1 MLSAMRRQRPKVAA
15 QLLIAQVL
23 FLRCLVVEGQT
34 EFRQQ
39 EHQVETPGTLHWV
52 LAVLLILVL
61 VVGLM
66 RVCRVLR
73 MSENITIA
81 RSAPEGMR
89 TVECGSCRI
98 AQYVS
103 AQGRIFICFSCH
115 CANRI
120 PIEIPRMAEQE
131 LVIPV
136 GPLKKFE
143 FKKGGENYWQERSF
157 AAAYHS
163 ALGLQGQV
171 REGEGNSKATKSV
184 TLKTRGEDK
193 DEGKDK
199 PEKKAGA
206 KKKAI
211 KKMKSKE
218 EVELE
223 HIDLEP
229 WEAAVAYDWRRL
241 IDAPEAVTADKNI
254 VRLAV
259 KQSWKAFEHAA
270 EALQDDEEL
279 ALIAVQGSWWAVE
292 LCGENAGA
300 NQDVALAAI
309 RQNILAFESL
319 SLEIRDNKPL
329 MMEAVCHDG
338 ATLQYASEELRSQRD
353 LVLAA
358 VQTAGGE
365 ALVHA
370 AEELR
375 NEEELVLLA
384 LRAPKGADMA
394 LVAAGGTLQADP
406 EFVLKVL
413 GQNGLCLQY
422 APLAIQDNRKFVMA

>member
-1 MLSAMRRQRPKVAA
+1 MRRQRPKVAA

-143 FKKGGENYWQERSF
+143 FKKGGENYWQE
-157 AAAYHS
+157 
-163 ALGLQGQV
+163 LGHTDLE
-171 REGEGNSKATKSV
+171 EGEVGPEPQSAEKVEKESNPQTGDEVISCAASPVETSCSPAPVLVGRKIDEMENESNYVDENGIPQCVVCLDNPGCMVLLPCAHGSV
-184 TLKTRGEDK
+184 CEVCVTRIAQNRAFG
-193 DEGKDK
+193 
-199 PEKKAGA
+199 GA
-206 KKKAI
+206 HCPHCRSDIETIVKI
-211 KKMKSKE
+211 HE
-218 EVELE
+218 
-223 HIDLEP
+223 IDG
-229 WEAAVAYDWRRL
+229 
-241 IDAPEAVTADKNI
+241 
-254 VRLAV
+254 
-259 KQSWKAFEHAA
+259 
-270 EALQDDEEL
+270 EL
-279 ALIAVQGSWWAVE
+279 ATGIE
-292 LCGENAGA
+292 FR
-300 NQDVALAAI
+300 I
-309 RQNILAFESL
+309 
-319 SLEIRDNKPL
+319 P
-329 MMEAVCHDG
+329 
-338 ATLQYASEELRSQRD
+338 
-353 LVLAA
+353 
-358 VQTAGGE
+358 
-365 ALVHA
+365 
-370 AEELR
+370 
-375 NEEELVLLA
+375 
-384 LRAPKGADMA
+384 MA
-394 LVAAGGTLQADP
+394 RP
-406 EFVLKVL
+406 I
-413 GQNGLCLQY
+413 
-422 APLAIQDNRKFVMA
+422 PSS